1 MPWLS
6 LLATLVDFG
15 GTLVVLVTA
24 LGCLWAYLRA
34 EGASAVLDPLRLRLA
49 EGLVL
54 ALSCR
59 PALLFGPRL
68 EGAIRAPHKSPV
80 NYIGSPV
87 GERCDEISLAWAVE
101 TQSCGS
107 SSKTCLLVLS
117 EKW

>member
-54 ALSCR
+54 ALSFKTGAGVIR
-59 PALLFGPRL
+59 TITVGSFHQFAALLFIVALRFFLGRVL
-68 EGAIRAPHKSPV
+68 KAQSARRTSP
-80 NYIGSPV
+80 P
-87 GERCDEISLAWAVE
+87 
-101 TQSCGS
+101 
-107 SSKTCLLVLS
+107 
-117 EKW
+117 